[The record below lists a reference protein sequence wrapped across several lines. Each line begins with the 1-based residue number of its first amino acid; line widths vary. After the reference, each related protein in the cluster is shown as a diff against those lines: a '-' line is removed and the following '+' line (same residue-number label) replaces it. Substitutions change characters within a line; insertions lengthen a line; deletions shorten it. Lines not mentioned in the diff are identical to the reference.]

1 MQEVLFT
8 NLQIDDLTK
17 IIEDC
22 ILNTL
27 GQNQL
32 LTRDNDEVEENLLS
46 IEDLVK
52 MFNVSKVTIH
62 KWKKK
67 GIIPFYKMNRRVYFK
82 KSEIIES
89 MAHKK
94 RKLEI

>member
-1 MQEVLFT
+1 MEDLSNLIETSFEKCFRKYQEIQFEKPK
-8 NLQIDDLTK
+8 DP
-17 IIEDC
+17 EE
-22 ILNTL
+22 
-27 GQNQL
+27 L
-32 LTRDNDEVEENLLS
+32 LT

-67 GIIPFYKMNRRVYFK
+67 GIIPFYKMNRRVFFK
-82 KSEIIES
+82 KSEVIES
-89 MAHKK
+89 MQQKK